1 MIKFKVF
8 ISLIFIGFSFL
19 LLGQETDTLS
29 TGKKVE
35 KEDTANVHSPKR
47 AARLSIMLPGAG
59 QVYNSLA
66 MPKGK
71 RNAWWK
77 VPIIYGA
84 LAGSGY
90 LLVENH
96 ILQRDLRAEYEYR
109 MESNGTPNPE
119 NPEFFELDM
128 PGVLQQYESHK
139 GSRDMMLILFA
150 AAYGLNILDALVE
163 AHFVD
168 FDVSED
174 LSLKIAPSMKAN
186 QSFGVSFAL
195 RFK

>member
-1 MIKFKVF
+1 MRKVNVF
-8 ISLIFIGFSFL
+8 ISFIFIGFSFI

-29 TGKKVE
+29 KGTKVDKK
-35 KEDTANVHSPKR
+35 DTAKVHSPQR

-71 RNAWWK
+71 KNAWWK

-96 ILQRDLRAEYEYR
+96 ILQRDLKAEYEYR
-109 MESNGTPNPE
+109 MDSNGTPNPD
-119 NPEFFELDM
+119 NPEFFDIDM
-128 PGVLQQYESHK
+128 PGVLQLYESHK

-168 FDVSED
+168 FDVSDD
-174 LSLKIAPSMKAN
+174 LSLRIAPSMKAN
-186 QSFGVSFAL
+186 QNFGVSFAL